1 MKVYWGFRKKA
12 MKKIYVQVVKRFLDI
27 LLSMVLLIGLSPVYG
42 LVFVILYGFQGRP
55 ILFEQIRMGLNGK
68 KFKIYKFRTMM
79 ENAEELKCEFSEEER
94 KEYQENLKIK
104 KDRRVTKIGKILRRT
119 SLDELPQLYNIL
131 KGEMSL
137 IGPRPILEIE
147 LARYQEKR
155 GKFLSL
161 KPGLI
166 GYWQAYSKKDT
177 TYEER
182 MKMEIFYVENVS
194 FWFDIKIFFKSILTV
209 IRKALQGV

>member
-1 MKVYWGFRKKA
+1 

-155 GKFLSL
+155 EKFLSL

>member
-155 GKFLSL
+155 EKFLSL